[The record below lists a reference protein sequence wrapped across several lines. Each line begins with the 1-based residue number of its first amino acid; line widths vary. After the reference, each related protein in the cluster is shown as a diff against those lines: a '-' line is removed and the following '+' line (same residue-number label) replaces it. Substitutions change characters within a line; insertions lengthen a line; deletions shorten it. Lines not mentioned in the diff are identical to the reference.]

1 MMMLQH
7 EMLPPQKIQEVGMIP
22 YVVITHIVLL
32 DETTLNM
39 KRLKLVFLLFLAL
52 FNLMLDKKRGTCIEI
67 YVLKEPSHLDGLEY
81 ITLILKRNFKIRL
94 NFLYLNIFP

>member
-81 ITLILKRNFKIRL
+81 IILILH
-94 NFLYLNIFP
+94 YH

>member
-1 MMMLQH
+1 
-7 EMLPPQKIQEVGMIP
+7 MLPPQKIQEVGMIP

-32 DETTLNM
+32 DKTTLNM

-81 ITLILKRNFKIRL
+81 ITLILH
-94 NFLYLNIFP
+94 YH

>member
-1 MMMLQH
+1 
-7 EMLPPQKIQEVGMIP
+7 MIP

-52 FNLMLDKKRGTCIEI
+52 FNLMLHKKRGTYIEI
-67 YVLKEPSHLDGLEY
+67 NVLKEPSHLDGLKY
-81 ITLILKRNFKIRL
+81 TVMFRNISSRL
-94 NFLYLNIFP
+94 GSISFT